1 MHPACA
7 SLITRCVLDRTPV
20 PVPVSQQVPLKTK
33 RGANFHFH
41 FYTSILSRCSHPDRP
56 GTSYIQYL
64 ANAVSHSLSRSCRA
78 VPCVVFVTLTWTLE
92 PDLLDSKEPASH
104 TTSLS
109 FPAPPPCRRPGSQP
123 SPLLLLSRKASQPA
137 SQPNLFFSPGAAPSS
152 DCSTEP
158 AWPARTQSVL
168 WNLGTSVHLSIQR
181 LPRIGPGPGP

>member
-64 ANAVSHSLSRSCRA
+64 VNAVSHSLSRSCRA

-92 PDLLDSKEPASH
+92 PDLLDSKEPAI
-104 TTSLS
+104 
-109 FPAPPPCRRPGSQP
+109 PPPSLFLHHHLAVDLVLNPPP
-123 SPLLLLSRKASQPA
+123 SFYSAGKPA
-137 SQPNLFFSPGAAPSS
+137 SQPDLFFSPGAAPSS
-152 DCSTEP
+152 DYSTEP

-168 WNLGTSVHLSIQR
+168 WNLGTSVHLSIQH

>member
-64 ANAVSHSLSRSCRA
+64 VNAVSHSLSRSCRA

-92 PDLLDSKEPASH
+92 PDLLDSKEPAI
-104 TTSLS
+104 
-109 FPAPPPCRRPGSQP
+109 PPPSLFLHHHLAVDLVLNPPP
-123 SPLLLLSRKASQPA
+123 SFYSAGKPA
-137 SQPNLFFSPGAAPSS
+137 SQIYSSHLGLPLLRTVRLNLPGLPAPSPS
-152 DCSTEP
+152 F
-158 AWPARTQSVL
+158 
-168 WNLGTSVHLSIQR
+168 GTWKPVCT
-181 LPRIGPGPGP
+181 